1 MIFDKISWYDSFYM
15 IWLTHR
21 YNLPNGPVPLGVV
34 VPIPTSEMLCSVC
47 PFTILVYAIIR
58 GVGACGKGTD
68 SRDVRA
74 GWRVRGGGAFEE
86 TCKWGKAL

>member
-1 MIFDKISWYDSFYM
+1 MF
-15 IWLTHR
+15 WLAHR
-21 YNLPNGPVPLGVV
+21 YNLPNEPVPLGVV

-58 GVGACGKGTD
+58 GVGACVKGTD

-74 GWRVRGGGAFEE
+74 GWRVGELLMGHASGGKL
-86 TCKWGKAL
+86 CKLTGKLECG